1 MCSGLNSKLI
11 AHYKRNLNQ
20 VRVLF
25 NRGRKIFL
33 REPQSF
39 LRGDKNTED
48 GDKTGS
54 QNGGHTAG
62 IDLKFF

>member
-1 MCSGLNSKLI
+1 MQWTKFQVNCSLQKKSQSSKSTI
-11 AHYKRNLNQ
+11 QSRQEN
-20 VRVLF
+20 
-25 NRGRKIFL
+25 FL